1 MAKWRGF
8 HRQLGSVCVVFALLL
23 VSFVLRAQQ
32 ITLRTR
38 TNLVL
43 VPTLVE
49 TKNGEPIFNLTAK
62 DFIVTDN
69 GVPQKVRLDEDT
81 DRSALS
87 MVVLVQTGRSAVRE
101 FQDYSGLPTMV
112 QALAGATKHRIAVVE
127 FDSRPRMVL
136 DFSSNPWAV
145 TQAIDS
151 LQPGDGGAAILD
163 AVWYAV
169 DMLADEPPQNL
180 RVVLLLSE
188 TRDHGSRTPI
198 QAVVQKIGRTD
209 VVVYSLTFNPA
220 RGDLMQGLT
229 DPGGSGSANLLAPL
243 LMTIQAFRKNAASA
257 IPRMTGGQYLK
268 FHQGK
273 QLDREL
279 AMLANQVH
287 NRYILS
293 FHPTDLR
300 PGLHVLRVRLKGTL
314 EGRVLARTSY
324 WAEGRPGVEP
334 QAGSPPASATSQAP
348 QSQH

>member
-1 MAKWRGF
+1 MF
-8 HRQLGSVCVVFALLL
+8 SVCATFAIFFISRYLP
-23 VSFVLRAQQ
+23 AQE

-38 TNLVL
+38 TSLVL

-49 TKNGEPIFNLTAK
+49 AKDGEPIFNLTAN
-62 DFIVTDN
+62 DFVVTDN
-69 GVPQKVRLDEDT
+69 GVPQKIRLDEDT

-101 FQDYSGLPTMV
+101 FHNYAGLATMV
-112 QALAGATKHRIAVVE
+112 QAMAGATQHRIAVVA
-127 FDSRPRMVL
+127 FDSRPRMLL
-136 DFSSNPWAV
+136 DFSGNPQAV
-145 TQAIDS
+145 ANAIDS
-151 LQPGDGGAAILD
+151 LRPGDDGAAILD
-163 AVWYAV
+163 SVWYAV
-169 DMLADEPPQNL
+169 DMLADEPPQNQ

-198 QAVVQKIGRTD
+198 QDVVQKIGRTD

-229 DPGGSGSANLLAPL
+229 NPDWSGSANLLAPL
-243 LMTIQAFRKNAASA
+243 LMTIQAFRKNAAAA

-273 QLDREL
+273 QLDSEL
-279 AMLANQVH
+279 GMLANQVH

-293 FHPTDLR
+293 FYPTDPK
-300 PGLHVLRVRLKGTL
+300 PGLHELRVQLKSPL

-324 WAEGRPGVEP
+324 WATGQQGVSQDGMSP
-334 QAGSPPASATSQAP
+334 VQPGSPKSP
-348 QSQH
+348 HR